1 LRYEGD
7 LSTADFDVSV
17 DVGPSFRSQREAIVQ
32 SLTNLAAVTQDPQT
46 QAVLQ
51 AMIIMNMEGEGLA
64 DAREFFRKK
73 LVDMGVV
80 KPTDEDIKAAEAAA
94 ANAQPDPNA
103 VFVQAAAEKAMA
115 EAEKARADAAKTVAE
130 TELTR
135 AKTMETIERLQLD
148 ADQQVIDVV
157 QNRQSV
163 QQ

>member
-1 LRYEGD
+1 
-7 LSTADFDVSV
+7 V

-135 AKTMETIERLQLD
+135 VKTMETIERLQLD